1 MKQFETTRC
10 LSKHHEENVARYLD
24 MRRQL
29 NSGATPFAKGD
40 IIDKDWIVECKTKM
54 QPASSF
60 TIPLDWLKKNNEE
73 RRQMNRMY
81 SALAI
86 SFDQGDSS
94 YFIVDQKT
102 FREMKEALR
111 IVDAMAE

>member
-1 MKQFETTRC
+1 MRTFENTRS
-10 LSKHHEENVARYLD
+10 LSKHHEETVAKYLGTY
-24 MRRQL
+24 RQC

-40 IIDKDWIVECKTKM
+40 LIDKNWIIECKTKM
-54 QPASSF
+54 QPATSF

-73 RRQMNRMY
+73 RRQMNRMF

-86 SFDQGDSS
+86 SFDQGDTS

-102 FREMKEALR
+102 FKEMKELL
-111 IVDAMAE
+111 DASIPE

>member
-1 MKQFETTRC
+1 MKQYENTRC
-10 LSKHHEENVARYLD
+10 LSKHHEETVAKYLHIH
-24 MRRQL
+24 RQA

-40 IIDKDWIVECKTKM
+40 LADENWLIECKTKM
-54 QPASSF
+54 QPATSF
-60 TIPLDWLKKNNEE
+60 TVPLDWLKKNDEE
-73 RRQMNRMY
+73 RRQMLRSH

-102 FREMKEALR
+102 FAMMKAAL
-111 IVDAMAE
+111 DEQEKEC